1 MKRFLAILTAILC
14 LASGAFATEAATLP
28 APTPAPVPQAEM
40 TAEPEKAQTLIT
52 TVGVEDATAPI
63 DIAVLSFAMKAQAE
77 TVAEANQLVTANIST
92 IEEILAAQGVTEENI
107 WHRQYDVS
115 ADVVYHNTKLT
126 EDQVIAGYIVEI
138 TLCVRLTDISLVG
151 VVIDAATQS
160 GASKT
165 HELVFERSTAN
176 EVYEAAMAE
185 AAQQAVEKAQSLAAS
200 LNMELGDMVSMKELS
215 QVKDGEARVE
225 VTFCAR

>member
-28 APTPAPVPQAEM
+28 VSTPAPLPQAEV
-40 TAEPEKAQTLIT
+40 TAEPAKAETLIT

-63 DIAVLSFAMKAQAE
+63 DIAVLSFAMKAEAE

-92 IEEILAAQGVTEENI
+92 IEEILNAQGVTEENI
-107 WHRQYDVS
+107 WHSQYDVS
-115 ADVVYHNTKLT
+115 PDVVYHNTKLT

-176 EVYEAAMAE
+176 EVYEAAMAK
-185 AAQQAVEKAQSLAAS
+185 AAQQAVAKAQSLAAS
-200 LNMELGDMVSMKELS
+200 LNMELGDMVSAVELS
-215 QVKDGEARVE
+215 KVEDGEARVE
-225 VTFCAR
+225 VTFRAR

>member
-14 LASGAFATEAATLP
+14 LASCACATEA
-28 APTPAPVPQAEM
+28 APTPAPMPTQTVETAAQAVK
-40 TAEPEKAQTLIT
+40 AETLIT
-52 TVGVEDATAPI
+52 TTGVEDATAPI
-63 DIAVLSFAMKAQAE
+63 DIAVLSFSMKAEAE

-115 ADVVYHNTKLT
+115 PDVVYHNTKLT

-160 GASKT
+160 GASNT
-165 HELVFERSTAN
+165 HELIFERSTAN
-176 EVYEAAMAE
+176 EVYEAAMAN
-185 AAQQAVEKAQSLAAS
+185 AAQQAVEKAHSLAAS
-200 LNMELGDMVSMKELS
+200 LNMELGDMVSAVEMSKVE
-215 QVKDGEARVE
+215 DGEARVE
-225 VTFCAR
+225 VTFRAR